1 MSADLDVEL
10 ERMRMERA
18 RLDLSLRLLRAA
30 DEAVERAMRDRS
42 NLGVLLEEMFEI
54 LSSHIGAS
62 YAWVRTFDE
71 KLELRDYHWQADPA
85 ARSPL
90 WTALMLEALVQLPG
104 EVFRGVIDERRV
116 VAMRLEVAGVDF
128 GLAAVMWEGP
138 IEPPDATLSDDLA
151 GLFET
156 WCEVLDNHLAAHA
169 EARRRQRVL
178 SLLSDALRKPILSE
192 GVVSAIEV
200 LQEHVELDSLA
211 LVYTPDGRPASVDTA
226 FVYLAEDGTITTD
239 PEHGKIASYLHERG
253 IEVLHGELDELQELM
268 GGGPGFDDLLV
279 SGLTEKTV
287 VGRVVA
293 AVPHTEPSTH
303 DRELLVRFADYLRQ
317 RLVDFNREYQ
327 RLSYAF
333 SPGAVIR
340 LLNEESYLERLKPRE
355 EDVAVLYTDIS
366 GFTRLSEQVLR
377 EPALIGKLVDIWGGE
392 VVRIVWKHGGTFDK
406 MVGDCV
412 IGLFGPPFFDLD
424 AKDACLAAI
433 RAAREI
439 ERYTRELYREEAL
452 PELSEQAGQLG
463 VATGINYCPMFVGRF
478 GPNEDYTGFSSGMNN
493 TARLQGVATLG
504 EILCM
509 DTVVE
514 LVESSD
520 DVVFGDWR
528 EAKVK
533 NVAEPLKFKAV
544 QVDDGD

>member
-1 MSADLDVEL
+1 MSADLDIEL

-18 RLDLSLRLLRAA
+18 RLDLSLRLQRAA

-42 NLGVLLEEMFEI
+42 NLGVLLQEMFEI

-71 KLELRDYHWQADPA
+71 TLELRDYQWQADPA

-90 WTALMLEALVQLPG
+90 WTALMLESLVQLPG

-151 GLFET
+151 GLFEI

-169 EARRRQRVL
+169 EARRRQQIL
-178 SLLSDALRKPILSE
+178 SLLSDALRKPILSD
-192 GVVSAIEV
+192 GVVAAIEV
-200 LQEHVELDSLA
+200 LREHMELESLA
-211 LVYTPDGRPASVDTA
+211 LVYNPDGRPSSVDTS
-226 FVYLAEDGTITTD
+226 FVYLDKDGSITND
-239 PEHGKIASYLHERG
+239 REHGKIEAFLDDRG
-253 IEVLHGELDELQELM
+253 IEVLHGELDELRDLM
-268 GGGPGFDDLLV
+268 GNALGFDDLLV

-287 VGRVVA
+287 VGRVIA
-293 AVPHTEPSTH
+293 AVPHSEPSTH

-333 SPGAVIR
+333 SPQAVIR
-340 LLNEESYLERLKPRE
+340 LLNEERYLERLEPRE
-355 EDVAVLYTDIS
+355 ENVVVLYTDIA

-377 EPALIGKLVDIWGGE
+377 EPALIGKLVDIWGDA
-392 VVRIVWKHGGTFDK
+392 VVDILWKHGGTFDK

-424 AKDACLAAI
+424 PKDACLAAI

-439 ERYTRELYREEAL
+439 ELYTRHLYAEEAL
-452 PELSEQAGQLG
+452 PQLEDQKGKLG
-463 VATGINYCPMFVGRF
+463 VATGINYCPMYVGRF

-509 DTVVE
+509 DSVVE
-514 LVESSD
+514 LVDGDE
-520 DVVFGDWR
+520 DVGFGDWR
-528 EAKVK
+528 DAKVK

-544 QVDDGD
+544 QVEDDE